1 MKPSLENDILKIEDK
16 KLMFKIRN
24 RLIDVKSNNKTK
36 FKEDMPCR
44 RLCRADEESQTC
56 LFSCTEDSK

>member
-24 RLIDVKSNNKTK
+24 RLIDVKSNNIPGQMFPRTK
-36 FKEDMPCR
+36 MPGHMFPGQLGLH
-44 RLCRADEESQTC
+44 RLAGLR
-56 LFSCTEDSK
+56 